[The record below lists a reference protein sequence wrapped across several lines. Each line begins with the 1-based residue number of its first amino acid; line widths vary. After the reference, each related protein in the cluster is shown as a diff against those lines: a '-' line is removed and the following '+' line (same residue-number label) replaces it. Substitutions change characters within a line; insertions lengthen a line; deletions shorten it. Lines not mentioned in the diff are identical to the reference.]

1 MFIDQLIRLSSEDD
15 TKIIEAEDDSFHFV
29 ARGQF
34 DHHVLPV
41 APDAIEKLILD
52 VHLILHHAMGP
63 PLSQKDLTSRNI
75 FRRSI
80 DSSRQWT
87 SGSALNHVHCRLA

>member
-1 MFIDQLIRLSSEDD
+1 MFIDQLIRLPSKDD
-15 TKIIEAEDDSFHFV
+15 TEIVEAEDDSLHPV
-29 ARGQF
+29 TCGQF

-41 APDAIEKLILD
+41 TTDTVEKLILN
-52 VHLILHHAMGP
+52 VHLVLHHAMGP

-75 FRRSI
+75 FRRSA
-80 DSSRQWT
+80 DSFHQWT